1 LPRLTRF
8 KIAQKDI
15 EKHLDNLSQ
24 KIFLKKD
31 LGKILNENWQ
41 TWRLTQ
47 SVSKFLGDLIKES
60 KLQEISLH
68 SPNYDKTLLRY
79 AWGENPSIYSIA
91 LSIKPNSY
99 FTHYTAVY
107 LHNLTRQIPKII
119 YINTEQSP
127 KPIQDKT
134 LEQHRIDLAFNGKD
148 RVSQYYFNFENW
160 KIILI
165 SGKQTKNLGV
175 EGIQMSTAEKVPV
188 TNIERTLIDIS
199 VRPIYAG
206 GVYEVQNAFKEA
218 RGKFSVNKLVAM
230 LKQLDYTYPYHQII
244 GFYMERAGYPDYQLR
259 LMRKIEMKYDFYLD
273 YGMKEKSYSEEWKLY
288 FPKNF

>member
-1 LPRLTRF
+1 MPRLTRF